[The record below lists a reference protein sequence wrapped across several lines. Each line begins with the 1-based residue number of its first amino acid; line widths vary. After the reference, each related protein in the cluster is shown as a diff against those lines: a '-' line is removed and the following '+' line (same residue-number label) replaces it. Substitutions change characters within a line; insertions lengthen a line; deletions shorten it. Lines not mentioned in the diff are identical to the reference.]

1 MADITPDPI
10 MRIATGFMAAKHL
23 FVASEIG
30 VFENLANGPATL
42 DELAAKSG
50 IPRRTLRISAD
61 AMVSLG
67 LLEREGDR
75 YRNSAV
81 AAAYL
86 AGRAGPD
93 LRPAIRLLDRIG
105 YPTWMKLEDA
115 VRRGEGERHFG
126 RFTEEEQQIF
136 SAGVEAITAGMAA
149 LLAESY
155 DFSRHRRVLDV
166 GGGTGSFLI
175 AVLRR
180 HPTLIRRCRQR
191 FSSCRAPAPL
201 PAVALQPEGEGTR
214 VAVVEGDLFKDPL
227 PDGHDAI
234 IVANTAHVPLG
245 GQHCGVIEE
254 HAQSC
259 GGRRTAA
266 ARRLVDGFD
275 PHPAARCTNNVG
287 RVSAHVGRGADLFRR
302 RG

>member
-1 MADITPDPI
+1 VADITPDPI

-180 HPTLIRRCRQR
+180 HPTLQATL
-191 FSSCRAPAPL
+191 FEL
-201 PAVALQPEGEGTR
+201 PGACAVARRRLATR
-214 VAVVEGDLFKDPL
+214 GRR
-227 PDGHDAI
+227 DAR
-234 IVANTAHVPLG
+234 
-245 GQHCGVIEE
+245 CG
-254 HAQSC
+254 
-259 GGRRTAA
+259 GGRRFVQRPA
-266 ARRLVDGFD
+266 ARR
-275 PHPAARCTNNVG
+275 T
-287 RVSAHVGRGADLFRR
+287 RR
-302 RG
+302 DNCGEHSPRPSRRPTLWRY